1 MSLKYVISILTA
13 VMLSVSA
20 PMAALEPNDEF
31 VLVIDPGH
39 GGRDAGSADNGVT
52 EKDIN
57 LSVAKKVGKLVKKNL
72 KDVKVLFTRD
82 NDTYLTLQQRA
93 DKANKAKGNL
103 FVSIH
108 TNSVDK
114 SNKNRTSV
122 AGASTYA
129 LGLHRDKSN
138 MEVARRENSVIEFE
152 KNYEQK
158 YSGFDP
164 NSDESYIIFE
174 MAQKKNL
181 SRSID
186 FAKEVQKQFA
196 AAGRKDRGV
205 HQAGFWVL
213 WATSMPA
220 VLVELDFICNPNSA
234 KYLAS
239 EKGSDQLANS
249 IYNAVETYVAQTRRA
264 AKAPKQE
271 KSKTAAIDPTEGA
284 SLLTASETATR
295 TITEAPASS
304 RSGST
309 PARRRRRSESARQKS
324 LQQNYEVASIN
335 VFTESTQAAVEEPEP
350 EVIEDAKPEP
360 EKPEKQKKEA
370 KKKQKQPRQR
380 TYNNKR
386 IYVASAEDGD
396 HSGTRSANRPRARVE
411 RLAKVYKIQIC
422 ASKEQLTDGAPEF
435 KGLTPVKYFREGNL
449 YKYTFG
455 ESESRPEIDRLLR
468 TVRAKIPDAFVII
481 TTKDSSVKPN

>member
-1 MSLKYVISILTA
+1 MLCVSLPGV
-13 VMLSVSA
+13 
-20 PMAALEPNDEF
+20 ALEPNDEF
-31 VLVIDPGH
+31 ILVIDPGH
-39 GGRDAGSADNGVT
+39 GGKDAGSVDNGIM

-72 KDVKVLFTRD
+72 KDVKVVFTRD
-82 NDTYLTLQQRA
+82 NDTFISLQERA
-93 DKANKAKGNL
+93 NRANKAKGNL

-114 SNKNRTSV
+114 SNRNRTSV

-138 MEVARRENSVIEFE
+138 MEVARRENSVIELE

-164 NSDESYIIFE
+164 QSDESYIIFE

-186 FAKEVQKQFA
+186 FAKEVQNQFA
-196 AAGRKDRGV
+196 SIGRKDRGV

-239 EKGSDQLANS
+239 EKGSDQLAQS
-249 IYNAVETYVAQTRRA
+249 IAKAVTTYVNKTRRA
-264 AKAPKQE
+264 AKAPKKE
-271 KSKTAAIDPTEGA
+271 KKAVASAPSSDGA
-284 SLLTASETATR
+284 SLLAASETAAR
-295 TITEAPASS
+295 TLSEAPATTQST
-304 RSGST
+304 ST
-309 PARRRRRSESARQKS
+309 PARRRRRSESARRKS
-324 LQQNYEVASIN
+324 LQQSYEVASIN
-335 VFTESTQAAVEEPEP
+335 VFAESTQAAVEEPEP
-350 EVIEDAKPEP
+350 EIIDDEPAPEP
-360 EKPEKQKKEA
+360 EKPEKQNKKRKQKKE
-370 KKKQKQPRQR
+370 KQQKQR

-386 IYVASAEDGD
+386 IYIASAQESDNAD
-396 HSGTRSANRPRARVE
+396 SNARKRPRARVE
-411 RLAKVYKIQIC
+411 HLAKVYKIQIC
-422 ASKEQLTDGAPEF
+422 TSDRQLTEGAPEF

-455 ESESRPEIDRLLR
+455 ESESRSEIDKMLR
-468 TVRAKIPDAFVII
+468 TVRAKIPDAFVIV
-481 TTKDSSVKPN
+481 TTKDSAVKPN